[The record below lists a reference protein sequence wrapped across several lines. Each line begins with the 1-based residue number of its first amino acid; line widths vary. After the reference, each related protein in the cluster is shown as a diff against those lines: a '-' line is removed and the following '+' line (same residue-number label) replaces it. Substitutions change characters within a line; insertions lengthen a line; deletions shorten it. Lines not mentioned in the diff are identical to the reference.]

1 MKNYDVVQIYDNKR
15 KILIIFSTNYVSP
28 LKELN
33 KIQSLIRDLYKD
45 ISEIYFDFLLCNRN
59 GQQRYAKIECVDGIL
74 DYKKFSYISVNKEN
88 RIRELSAKYYR
99 ENERNLDWTYAG
111 EEVRKML
118 INNIVL

>member
-33 KIQSLIRDLYKD
+33 KIQSLIRDLHKD

-74 DYKKFSYISVNKEN
+74 DYKKFSYISVN
-88 RIRELSAKYYR
+88 R

-111 EEVRKML
+111 EEVRKMI